1 MEDYMIQGMAYNNEV
16 RFFAAYS
23 KNLAEEARKI
33 HDTTPVCTAALG
45 RTLTAG
51 AMMGAMCK
59 NDTDVLTIRFT
70 GDGPAKSITVT
81 ADAKSN
87 VKGIISNPHV
97 DLPIRES
104 DGHLDVGRAIGHG
117 TLSVIK
123 DMGLKDPYVGQTQ
136 IVSGEIAEDL
146 TYYFANSEQVPTVT
160 GLGVLVDTDWSVRH
174 AGGFIIQL
182 LPFASESTISALEDA
197 VAQFTSVTECLNSGE
212 TPEDIMNRLLKDVK
226 VEETRSIKYKCN
238 CDRRRVTKALISL
251 GHKELREMIADG
263 KPINLHCDFC
273 GKDYEFSTAE
283 LEIIDKNI

>member
-1 MEDYMIQGMAYNNEV
+1 MEDYMIQGMAFNNEV

-23 KNLAEEARKI
+23 KALVEEARKI

-97 DLPIRES
+97 ELPIRES

-160 GLGVLVDTDWSVRH
+160 GLGVLVDTDWSVKH

-197 VAQFTSVTECLNSGE
+197 LAQFTSVTECLNKGE
-212 TPEDIMNRLLKDVK
+212 TPEDIMKRLLKNVT
-226 VEETRSIKYKCN
+226 VEETRSIQYKCN

-263 KPINLHCDFC
+263 KPVNLHCDFC

-283 LEIIDKNI
+283 LEMIDKNI